1 MRVGFNPHKDQIQQ
15 ADDYFHQVILPV
27 YIPSFEGYFKDSF
40 AILKYCIESL
50 WRTVHAKTYITI
62 VNNGSCETVV
72 NYLNELLAAQKIHE
86 LLHTSNIGKMNAV
99 LKGLSGNNFPLVTI
113 ADSDVM
119 FLPDW
124 QMATYA
130 VFENFPKAGAVCPT
144 PSSRSYKT
152 YTANVLWD
160 YFWSRKLHF
169 TAVKNPEGLKAFG
182 HSVGNENFYN
192 RYQLEKYLTLTQGN
206 TKAVIGAGHYLA
218 TYRSEI
224 FKNRL
229 PKHTKYRLGGTSERD
244 ILDIP
249 VVKSGYYRLATEDN
263 FAYHLGNVTEPW
275 MEEILQ
281 TITKS
286 AVSPIKQPVLVAN
299 SATKIGYWIKTKLF
313 SRLLFNKNI
322 LPLFFRCKGLP
333 ANVVQSYLKN

>member
-15 ADDYFHQVILPV
+15 SDDYFHQVILPV

-40 AILKYCIESL
+40 AILKYCIDSL
-50 WRTVHAKTYITI
+50 LLTVHSKTYITI
-62 VNNGSCETVV
+62 VNNGSCETIV

-86 LLHTSNIGKMNAV
+86 LLHTTNVGKMNAV
-99 LKGLSGNNFPLVTI
+99 LKGLSGNDFPLVTI

-124 QMATYA
+124 QKATYA

-152 YTANVLWD
+152 YTANIFWD
-160 YFWSRKLHF
+160 YFWSRKLQF

-218 TYRSEI
+218 TYRHEI
-224 FKNRL
+224 FKKGL
-229 PKHTKYRLGGTSERD
+229 PKQTRFRLGGTSERD

-249 VVKSGYYRLATEDN
+249 VVKSGYYRLSTEDN
-263 FAYHLGNVTEPW
+263 YAFHLGNVTESW
-275 MEEILQ
+275 MTDALDKLIN
-281 TITKS
+281 T
-286 AVSPIKQPVLVAN
+286 LVAEVKPPDLK
-299 SATKIGYWIKTKLF
+299 SIKGIGIGYFIKIRLF
-313 SRLLFNKNI
+313 SKIIFHKSI
-322 LPLFFRCKGLP
+322 LPLFFRFKGLP
-333 ANVVQSYLKN
+333 TRMVQAYLKN